1 MGKRS
6 RLSTTE
12 TEEYNIWPSFTD
24 LMSNAFMIITLFLF
38 LALFKSLFLKYT
50 ADETELNL
58 SQSQALVR
66 QLRQRVLALESQ
78 LGNQISQTQELQNE
92 YDSLQTKFASIQ
104 DKLEVTQ
111 SELTKSEGQV
121 NSLEDRLAQ
130 NRNEFD
136 SLEQK
141 LQQNNLQVSDLKTQ
155 VKRLKSA
162 PPVVVIQ
169 GSGQYQFQSGSA
181 TLPPSLA
188 KFIANDLV
196 DRIENV
202 TNLRG
207 IYVVEV
213 IGHTDGQVN
222 FGSSNLD
229 NKLIDVARGKAP
241 FSSLTASS
249 NADLG
254 LMRALAVVK
263 ELKKV
268 QQQGRLEDIQFR
280 AYSGAQL
287 YLPDGQFASNSK
299 EADADRR
306 RIEIRFS
313 PLGKAEN
320 IK

>member
-6 RLSTTE
+6 RLITTE
-12 TEEYNIWPSFTD
+12 EEYNIWPSFTD
-24 LMSNAFMIITLFLF
+24 LMSNAFMIITLLLF

-78 LGNQISQTQELQNE
+78 LGNQISQTQELQHE

-141 LQQNNLQVSDLKTQ
+141 LQQSNLQVSDLKTE

-287 YLPDGQFASNSK
+287 YLTDGQFASNSK